1 MDEAAPLSSAPD
13 AAPLA
18 LPAPGAE
25 VSAALVPHSAHAVAA
40 LARSRY
46 EAPELPAVLPRAD
59 AQLFR
64 PLLAATAPGAAAAVM
79 AGSPDGART
88 QPPRGARAA
97 RRPPRCVRAT
107 AATEG
112 SVQPRKRRAA
122 LTCAFCVKRRA
133 QPPGKPAGDH
143 FAGAAR
149 AGRAPDSP
157 AGATQ
162 LVRTRARPGRL
173 TPRATAAAQEGIDDL
188 NSRLRPP
195 ERLPTL
201 PVQELVQRAPAPTA
215 APAAQPEAA
224 AAPAVRTPS
233 LVEIA
238 TEVALLNALSEVL
251 AQHHATAQQRATA
264 AANRLQRA
272 EAHIAALGAASAA
285 PPQLGAPEEVLA
297 LEYAP
302 AAGDGAAADAGVLVP
317 AGSSPPAAAS
327 SAVLDGATTM
337 LRRYRDARAEARG
350 AAARD
355 AAITQRSRE
364 VLALTAHP
372 DDDEPAPRPPSPG
385 ADALL
390 RPVSP
395 RDHTPASSGALV
407 VHQAAPS
414 GRGLDVAAAAARA
427 ASGDALR
434 NLLDFALSDADFG
447 RVLALLAAAGGH
459 SGPAPA
465 SPDAI
470 RAVPDLPGGAE
481 ASELETRECPV
492 CLAELAGSGAV
503 KAMPC
508 GSARVPHA
516 FHAACIE
523 RWLGLHNSCPTC
535 RTALAEP
542 PRGATAPDAAL

>member
-1 MDEAAPLSSAPD
+1 MQS
-13 AAPLA
+13 
-18 LPAPGAE
+18 
-25 VSAALVPHSAHAVAA
+25 
-40 LARSRY
+40 
-46 EAPELPAVLPRAD
+46 
-59 AQLFR
+59 
-64 PLLAATAPGAAAAVM
+64 
-79 AGSPDGART
+79 
-88 QPPRGARAA
+88 
-97 RRPPRCVRAT
+97 
-107 AATEG
+107 
-112 SVQPRKRRAA
+112 
-122 LTCAFCVKRRA
+122 
-133 QPPGKPAGDH
+133 
-143 FAGAAR
+143 
-149 AGRAPDSP
+149 
-157 AGATQ
+157 
-162 LVRTRARPGRL
+162 RPGRL
-173 TPRATAAAQEGIDDL
+173 TRRAAAAAQDGIDDL
-188 NSRLRPP
+188 NSRLRSP
-195 ERLPTL
+195 ERVPTL
-201 PVQELVQRAPAPTA
+201 PAQELVQLPPTPTP
-215 APAAQPEAA
+215 APAALPEAA
-224 AAPAVRTPS
+224 AAPAARAPS

-251 AQHHATAQQRATA
+251 GQHHEAAQQRATA
-264 AANRLQRA
+264 AAARLQRA
-272 EAHIAALGAASAA
+272 EAHHAALGAAEAA

-302 AAGDGAAADAGVLVP
+302 AAGGDGNAEAGALVP
-317 AGSSPPAAAS
+317 AAGSSPPAAAS
-327 SAVLDGATTM
+327 SSSLDGATVM

-364 VLALTAHP
+364 MLALTARG
-372 DDDEPAPRPPSPG
+372 DDDEPPPRPPSPG
-385 ADALL
+385 AETLL

-407 VHQAAPS
+407 VHQPPAA
-414 GRGLDVAAAAARA
+414 RGLDVAAAAARA

-447 RVLALLAAAGGH
+447 RVLALLAAASGN

-470 RAVPDLPGGAE
+470 RAVPDLPCGAE

-492 CLAELAGSGAV
+492 CLAELVGSGAI

-516 FHAACIE
+516 FHASCIE

-542 PRGATAPDAAL
+542 GRGAGSRATTPDAAL